1 MDEKETEFEHEC
13 MRYLR
18 NLSGKF
24 HGLLKTVNRIKDGME
39 TLQSSVLALG
49 NANSQ
54 AYKQV
59 QVVVNHLTEK
69 TDEVVQDLSSAMGTL
84 RASAFDPDDFADI
97 NIYKV

>member
-24 HGLLKTVNRIKDGME
+24 YNMLKTVNRIKDGME

-49 NANSQ
+49 NANCR
-54 AYKQV
+54 AYRQV
-59 QVVVNHLTEK
+59 QVVVNHLTDK

-84 RASAFDPDDFADI
+84 RGSTFDPDDFADI
-97 NIYKV
+97 NLHKT